1 MRGDD
6 KMKTKKIVL
15 IVIVIAILLCVIYII
30 GVNLPQNVEEKIEE
44 YTPQQEITQEQL
56 RQTTVSLYFKN
67 KENNT
72 LVPESRSIDV
82 KELSKEPYIK
92 LINLLLE
99 GPNDENLTK
108 TLAEGTKVKNVE
120 VKNNI
125 AIINFSK
132 EFIENHKGG
141 AEEESATIYS
151 IVNTLTQLNEINGI
165 KILIDGEENK
175 GFSDNMITF
184 TEVFVKKD

>member
-1 MRGDD
+1 
-6 KMKTKKIVL
+6 MKTKKIVL